1 MPALGAAMAESALSN
16 FPHVRR
22 AFVDFNK
29 RAVNA
34 GSAFCR
40 VRRAFV
46 DLGTVLLCTKVRV
59 VFNAQNCDLFGKEVI
74 LACLFSICMKMT
86 A

>member
-1 MPALGAAMAESALSN
+1 MAESALSN
-16 FPHVRR
+16 FPRVHR

-29 RAVNA
+29 RAANA

-46 DLGTVLLCTKVRV
+46 DLGTVLLSLNVAKLALTLHLPSKVLNVTKPLS
-59 VFNAQNCDLFGKEVI
+59 NPT
-74 LACLFSICMKMT
+74 AC
-86 A
+86 

>member
-1 MPALGAAMAESALSN
+1 MKGAGARVGDGGERAKQLSR
-16 FPHVRR
+16 VRR

-29 RAVNA
+29 RAANA

-46 DLGTVLLCTKVRV
+46 DLRIVLL
-59 VFNAQNCDLFGKEVI
+59 
-74 LACLFSICMKMT
+74 SINGMDSVNLD
-86 A
+86 